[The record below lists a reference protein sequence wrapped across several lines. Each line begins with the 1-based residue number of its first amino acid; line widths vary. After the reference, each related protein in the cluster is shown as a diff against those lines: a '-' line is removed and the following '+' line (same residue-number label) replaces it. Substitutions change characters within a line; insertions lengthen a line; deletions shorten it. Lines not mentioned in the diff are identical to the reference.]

1 LTADLEQTTVQYE
14 ELTHQREALNTQ
26 INAGLYEKQR
36 RAQAAGTI
44 HNYTL
49 YALLYTILNTF
60 YNVLY

>member
-1 LTADLEQTTVQYE
+1 MTADLEQTTVQYE

-49 YALLYTILNTF
+49 YALYI
-60 YNVLY
+60 Y